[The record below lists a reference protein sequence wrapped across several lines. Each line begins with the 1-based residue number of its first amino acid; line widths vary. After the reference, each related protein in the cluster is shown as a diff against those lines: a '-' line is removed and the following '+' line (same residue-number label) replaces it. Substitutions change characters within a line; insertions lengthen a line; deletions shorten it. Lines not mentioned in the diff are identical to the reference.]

1 MAGPFESILDNL
13 KSRQRLADGGP
24 VKKLTPDEIAEIVN
38 KLIEKT
44 NNVLYDRKT
53 GEVKPAVKR
62 GLARGGE
69 VKSKMA
75 RFGNVGYKFRKEVPS
90 VTKLK
95 EILNNLEPGQ
105 EITKSELSRLSGTN
119 RKTVSNVLQK
129 EFPNLNIGEGSKINI
144 KRLNEI
150 KEKTAEAE
158 YRKLLE
164 SGYLEDY
171 KKKITSPKSATDKS
185 LTNEALAK
193 KYFPNLSSA
202 AATGRIER
210 ANFKIRQELPELTY
224 PEVDPSE
231 SYKRRQA
238 RKAEST
244 KFLSE
249 DEKTILRQQQAQ
261 KKIVNKFF
269 QKNPEE
275 ILNKIK
281 LKQLIDV
288 KLQNGQLDFTPRY
301 KNPKQYINLAR
312 SGKLFDEFDITPIRS
327 EKRNIQYPVNKNIGP
342 GKFNQGFIRQV
353 DAYFKKTK
361 GSTDPDV
368 LRNKAAISDF
378 LNDVGIRVE
387 VEGERIGSK
396 VLPAIDRTTGD
407 LPNIRNTL
415 SKLDLSNLSVSG
427 YVSPKT
433 KNIESYFD
441 KETFKPKQGTGK
453 MLFENY
459 SAAKP
464 VIQQAAKYVP
474 GSSLAL
480 APADLFLN
488 YAAGVPLYDSLASA
502 GSYLLKDPVV
512 SRAVNVPLAIRSI
525 TDYGNTQE
533 MLDAAKQR
541 REGIEQGI
549 TDFRQ
554 RVMDTFTPKKR
565 PEGIMQLASDIQEP
579 DTFTDNRLLDI
590 VSP

>member
-38 KLIEKT
+38 KLVEKT

-119 RKTVSNVLQK
+119 RRTVSNVLQK

-144 KRLNEI
+144 KRLNQI

-193 KYFPNLSSA
+193 KYFPNISSA
-202 AATGRIER
+202 AAIGRIER
-210 ANFKIRQELPELTY
+210 ANFRIRQELPELTY

-249 DEKTILRQQQAQ
+249 DEKAILRQQQAQ
-261 KKIVNKFF
+261 KKIINKFF

-288 KLQNGQLDFTPRY
+288 KLKNGKLDFTPRY

-327 EKRNIQYPVNKNIGP
+327 EKRNIQFPVNKNIGP

-361 GSTDPDV
+361 DSTDPDV
-368 LRNKAAISDF
+368 LKNKAAISDF

-433 KNIESYFD
+433 KNVESFFD
-441 KETFKPKQGTGK
+441 NETFKPKQGTGK
-453 MLFENY
+453 MLFEKY

-464 VIQQAAKYVP
+464 AIQQAAKYIP
-474 GSSLAL
+474 GSSVAL
-480 APADLFLN
+480 APTDLFLN
-488 YAAGVPLYDSLASA
+488 YAAGVPFYDSLASA
-502 GSYLLKDPVV
+502 GSYLLKDPVL
-512 SRAVNVPLAIRSI
+512 SRAVNVPLAIRSM

-554 RVMDTFTPKKR
+554 RVVDTFTPKKR
-565 PEGIMQLASDIQEP
+565 PEGIMQLANDIQEP
-579 DTFTDNRLLDI
+579 ETFTDNGILDI

>member
-13 KSRQRLADGGP
+13 KGRSGFAD
-24 VKKLTPDEIAEIVN
+24 
-38 KLIEKT
+38 
-44 NNVLYDRKT
+44 
-53 GEVKPAVKR
+53 
-62 GLARGGE
+62 GGE

-105 EITKSELSRLSGTN
+105 EITKSELSRLSGAN

-129 EFPNLNIGEGSKINI
+129 DFPNLNIGEGSKINI

-150 KEKTAEAE
+150 KKKIADAE

-164 SGYLEDY
+164 SRYLEDY
-171 KKKITSPKSATDKS
+171 KKKITSPRSTADKS

-193 KYFPNLSSA
+193 KYFPNLSGDA
-202 AATGRIER
+202 AVRRIER
-210 ANFKIRQELPELTY
+210 INFRIRQEFPELTY
-224 PEVDPSE
+224 TKVDPSE
-231 SYKRRQA
+231 YYKRRQA

-249 DEKTILRQQQAQ
+249 DEKAILRQQKAQ

-288 KLQNGQLDFTPRY
+288 KLKDGKLDFTPRY
-301 KNPKQYINLAR
+301 KNSKQYINLAR

-327 EKRNIQYPVNKNIGP
+327 EKRNIQFPVNKNIGP

-361 GSTDPDV
+361 YSTDPDV
-368 LRNKAAISDF
+368 LRNKAAISNF

-396 VLPAIDRTTGD
+396 KVLPAIDRTTGD
-407 LPNIRNTL
+407 LPNIKNTL

-433 KNIESYFD
+433 KNVESFFD
-441 KETFKPKQGTGK
+441 NKTFKPKQGLIKPLLKTGLK
-453 MLFENY
+453 TVPLIGTALGIADTA
-459 SAAKP
+459 SAYGMGIRNPIDLLTAYNISPEAALESKQYREDPEFRKKSIAELP
-464 VIQQAAKYVP
+464 VIQTE
-474 GSSLAL
+474 
-480 APADLFLN
+480 DFT
-488 YAAGVPLYDSLASA
+488 
-502 GSYLLKDPVV
+502 SYF
-512 SRAVNVPLAIRSI
+512 N
-525 TDYGNTQE
+525 G
-533 MLDAAKQR
+533 
-541 REGIEQGI
+541 G
-549 TDFRQ
+549 
-554 RVMDTFTPKKR
+554 
-565 PEGIMQLASDIQEP
+565 
-579 DTFTDNRLLDI
+579 I
-590 VSP
+590 VSLKGVKK

>member
-75 RFGNVGYKFRKEVPS
+75 RFGNVGYKFRKEAPS

-119 RKTVSNVLQK
+119 RKTVGNILQK
-129 EFPNLNIGEGSKINI
+129 EFPNLNIGEGAKINM

-150 KEKTAEAE
+150 KQKTAEAE

-171 KKKITSPKSATDKS
+171 KKKITSPKGATDKS
-185 LTNEALAK
+185 LTNEALSK
-193 KYFPNLSSA
+193 KYFPNLSNV
-202 AATGRIER
+202 AATRKIER
-210 ANFKIRQELPELTY
+210 ANFRIRQELPELTY
-224 PEVDPSE
+224 READPSE

-238 RKAEST
+238 RKAESI

-249 DEKTILRQQQAQ
+249 DEKAILRQQQAQ

-288 KLQNGQLDFTPRY
+288 KLKNGQLDFTPRY
-301 KNPKQYINLAR
+301 KSPKQYINLAR

-415 SKLDLSNLSVSG
+415 SKLDLSNLYVSG

>member
-90 VTKLK
+90 
-95 EILNNLEPGQ
+95 LNNLEPGQ

-119 RKTVSNVLQK
+119 RKTVGNILQK
-129 EFPNLNIGEGSKINI
+129 EFPNLNIGEGAKINM

-150 KEKTAEAE
+150 KQKTAEAE

-171 KKKITSPKSATDKS
+171 KKKITSPKGATDKS
-185 LTNEALAK
+185 LTNEVLSK
-193 KYFPNLSSA
+193 KYFPNLSNV
-202 AATGRIER
+202 AATRKIER
-210 ANFKIRQELPELTY
+210 ANFRIRQELPELTY
-224 PEVDPSE
+224 READPSE

-238 RKAEST
+238 RKAESI

-249 DEKTILRQQQAQ
+249 DEKAILRQQQAQ

-288 KLQNGQLDFTPRY
+288 KLKNGQLDFTPRY
-301 KNPKQYINLAR
+301 KSPKQYINLAR

-415 SKLDLSNLSVSG
+415 SKLDLSNLYVSG

-565 PEGIMQLASDIQEP
+565 PEGIMQLANDIQEP

>member
-1 MAGPFESILDNL
+1 
-13 KSRQRLADGGP
+13 
-24 VKKLTPDEIAEIVN
+24 
-38 KLIEKT
+38 
-44 NNVLYDRKT
+44 
-53 GEVKPAVKR
+53 
-62 GLARGGE
+62 
-69 VKSKMA
+69 MA
-75 RFGNVGYKFRKEVPS
+75 RFGNVGYKFRKEAPS

-288 KLQNGQLDFTPRY
+288 KLKNGELDFTPRY

-327 EKRNIQYPVNKNIGP
+327 EKRNIQFPVNKNIGP

-361 GSTDPDV
+361 DSTDPDV

-453 MLFENY
+453 MLFEKY

-474 GSSLAL
+474 GSSVAL

-512 SRAVNVPLAIRSI
+512 SRAVNVPLAIRSM

>member
-288 KLQNGQLDFTPRY
+288 KLKNGQLDFTPRY
-301 KNPKQYINLAR
+301 KSPKQYINLAR

-453 MLFENY
+453 MLFEKY

-474 GSSLAL
+474 GSSVAL